1 MSGEQPAEEEREPG
15 ASPPAPR
22 LDEVPRAT
30 LRPPSRPMRLLFN
43 AVGWL
48 SVGLAI
54 LGVPLPILPT
64 TPFLIL
70 AAACFVR
77 SSPTAHARLVAHP
90 RFGPLIAQWQTR
102 RTIPAWAKRRALILI
117 ALTFGVSIAVL
128 DSTALRL
135 MQVVIGTSVALFVA
149 RLRTESPT

>member
-1 MSGEQPAEEEREPG
+1 MSATQPSEEQREHGPAPPAEV
-15 ASPPAPR
+15 S
-22 LDEVPRAT
+22 RAT
-30 LRPPSRPMRLLFN
+30 LQPPSRPVRLLLN
-43 AVGWL
+43 LLGWL

-102 RTIPAWAKRRALILI
+102 RTIPVWAKRRALILI
-117 ALTFGVSIAVL
+117 FVTFSFSIAVL
-128 DSTALRL
+128 DSTALRI
-135 MQVVIGTSVALFVA
+135 MQVVIGTSVGVFVA
-149 RLRTESPT
+149 RLRTEPPV